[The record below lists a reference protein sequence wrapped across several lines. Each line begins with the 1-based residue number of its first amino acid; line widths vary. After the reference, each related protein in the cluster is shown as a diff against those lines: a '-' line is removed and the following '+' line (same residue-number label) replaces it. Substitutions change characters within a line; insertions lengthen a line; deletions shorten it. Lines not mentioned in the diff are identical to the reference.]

1 MHQNAFGGL
10 APPGPARETHNAP
23 PDPLAVFGG
32 GAGFRPRK
40 GKRGGKGKRDGR
52 EMGKRGKEGREC
64 APPIFTGAPAHFLIP
79 GVASAVVPKRPKPK
93 YASLQRNHCTDVCN
107 IPR

>member
-1 MHQNAFGGL
+1 LGEG
-10 APPGPARETHNAP
+10 
-23 PDPLAVFGG
+23 
-32 GAGFRPRK
+32 
-40 GKRGGKGKRDGR
+40 RGSALGKGRGEGREKGDGR

-93 YASLQRNHCTDVCN
+93 YASLQRNHCTDMCN